1 MSMKLIIHQMRIDTD
16 ISFKFFHVFFWFMRN
31 IEKKEE
37 DNEIKANKK
46 RIHKRDKEKQTR
58 LSRSMKIYK

>member
-1 MSMKLIIHQMRIDTD
+1 
-16 ISFKFFHVFFWFMRN
+16 MRN
-31 IEKKEE
+31 IEKKEEE

-46 RIHKRDKEKQTR
+46 RIHKRDKEKQTC

>member
-1 MSMKLIIHQMRIDTD
+1 MRIDTD

>member
-1 MSMKLIIHQMRIDTD
+1 MRIDTD

-46 RIHKRDKEKQTR
+46 RIHKRDKEKQTC